1 MARGRGRP
9 AAHLGWH
16 DLDADLEGFPMPDP
30 ERPDRNLALEIVR
43 VTEAA
48 ALAAARWQGTGQK
61 ESGDQAAVDAM
72 RKMLESVEMDGT
84 VIIGEGEKDEAPMLY
99 NGERVGTGNPPG
111 VDIAVDPVEGTRLLA
126 EGRPGAL
133 AVLAA
138 APAGTMFDPGPMVY
152 MEKLVVGPAAAE
164 VIDIEAPIADNL
176 AKVAKAND
184 KAVRDMVVVMLDRDR
199 HEDYKRQI
207 REAGARLQLIT
218 DGDVSGGLMAAWEA
232 KSDIDMLFGIGG
244 TPEGVT
250 TACAVKALGGR
261 ILGRMWPRNDEE
273 RRQAVDLGYDVD
285 QVLDTDDLVR
295 SEDCFFA
302 CTGITPGQLV
312 AGVTFDGHG
321 ATTETLM
328 MRAKSGTVRVV
339 QARHRLHKLR
349 EYASVQY

>member
-1 MARGRGRP
+1 
-9 AAHLGWH
+9 
-16 DLDADLEGFPMPDP
+16 MPDP

-48 ALAAARWQGTGQK
+48 ALAAARWQGTGDK
-61 ESGDQAAVDAM
+61 EGGDQAAVDAM

-111 VDIAVDPVEGTRLLA
+111 VDIAVDPVDGTRLLA
-126 EGRPGAL
+126 EGRPGSL

-138 APAGTMFDPGPMVY
+138 APAGMMFDPGPLVY
-152 MEKLVVGPAAAE
+152 MHKMVVGPAAADE
-164 VIDIEAPIADNL
+164 IDIDAPIADNL
-176 AKVAKAND
+176 ARVARANGKD
-184 KAVRDMVVVMLDRDR
+184 VRDLVVVMLDRDR
-199 HEDYKRQI
+199 HEGFKKEV

-218 DGDVSGGLMAAWEA
+218 DGDVAGAVMAAWEA
-232 KSDIDMLFGIGG
+232 KSDIDMLLGIGG

-250 TACAVKALGGR
+250 SACAVKALGGR
-261 ILGRMWPRNDEE
+261 ILGKVWPRNDEE
-273 RRQAVDLGYDVD
+273 RALATEQGYDVD

-312 AGVTFDGHG
+312 AGVTFDGRG

-328 MRAKSGTVRVV
+328 MRGKSGTVRVV
-339 QARHRLHKLR
+339 TARHRLSKLR
-349 EYASVQY
+349 EYASVEY